1 MANDGN
7 FVWDSPGP
15 GAWTIDRSHFP
26 RPLCRFSHGSR
37 DRMFAGQGRGFA
49 QFGIGLGDMRTAV
62 VNGWQ
67 FSQRPPVPA
76 DAAQAREPIAQANIE
91 GRRWREVI
99 DRWYA
104 VERPAIHAAV
114 ADVVVVD
121 PTTLKDGDLLGHIE
135 DVQHLVYRAADH
147 HFEHISLFAV
157 VGELVLAC
165 RGWGIRAED
174 AVSLLRGASPASDE
188 AARSLRPVIEA
199 LGAAGVQPA
208 SLDDVRRASPAARA
222 ALEAHLHTFGL
233 RLVGGFDVCDVS
245 LAEVPEAVLAT
256 ILSAL
261 DSPGDRDDA
270 DHAADIRATVPAGDR
285 ARFDD
290 LLVEA
295 RACYGVRDDDVAPS
309 MTARGAY
316 RRAIVAAGS
325 RWALADPNHVFEA
338 DFDEI
343 VERLGGGD
351 GPTPQ
356 ELEERAAL
364 RARQAAAIVPPF
376 LGDPPEPPDLR
387 HLPPAVRRLT
397 EGFLAYGQLMFQAGR
412 QHMQGFGVGTRTVRG
427 RARVVHRAE
436 EALSD
441 LEPGDIL
448 VTSMTTPAFNAVL
461 PLAGALATQEGGLLS
476 HAGIIAR
483 ELDIPAVIG
492 VGGLLSSV
500 EDGDEIEVDAA
511 AGTVTVIVAR

>member
-1 MANDGN
+1 
-7 FVWDSPGP
+7 
-15 GAWTIDRSHFP
+15 
-26 RPLCRFSHGSR
+26 
-37 DRMFAGQGRGFA
+37 MFAGQGSGFA

-67 FSQRPPVPA
+67 FSQRSPVPA
-76 DAAQAREPIAQANIE
+76 DEARAREPIAQASIE

-99 DRWYA
+99 DRWFA
-104 VERPAIHAAV
+104 VERPAIQAAV
-114 ADVVVVD
+114 AEVVVVD
-121 PTTLKDGDLLGHIE
+121 PTTLEDDGLLGHIE
-135 DVQHLVYRAADH
+135 DVQQLMYRAADH
-147 HFEHISLFAV
+147 HFEHISLFAI
-157 VGELVLAC
+157 VGELVLEC

-199 LGAAGVQPA
+199 LRSAGVRPA
-208 SLDDVRRASPAARA
+208 SLDDVRSASPAARA
-222 ALEAHLHTFGL
+222 GLEAHLHTFGL

-245 LAEVPEAVLAT
+245 LAEVPETVLAT
-256 ILSAL
+256 IVSAL
-261 DSPGDRDDA
+261 DSPADRDA
-270 DHAADIRATVPAGDR
+270 DDDADIRAAVPAGDR

-290 LLVEA
+290 LLAAA
-295 RACYGVRDDDVAPS
+295 RACYGVRDDDVAPL

-316 RRAIVAAGS
+316 RRALVAVGS
-325 RWALADPNHVFEA
+325 RWSLADPAHVFEA
-338 DFDEI
+338 DFHEI
-343 VERLGGGD
+343 VEGLAGGSR
-351 GPTPQ
+351 PTPE

-364 RARQAAAIVPPF
+364 RERQAVAIVPPF
-376 LGDPPEPPDLR
+376 LGDPPEPPDLSN
-387 HLPPAVRRLT
+387 LPPAVRRLT

-483 ELDIPAVIG
+483 ELDIPAAIG

-500 EDGDEIEVDAA
+500 VDGDEIEVDAA
-511 AGTVTVIVAR
+511 AGTVTIIAAR